1 MSTTRETT
9 LVTLG
14 EVLAVLRSEH
24 TGPLACGQSMR
35 LSIAGSEA
43 NVAIGV
49 SRLGH
54 SAVFIGRT
62 GSDPPGSMVRSVL
75 LGAGVAARLAVDPER
90 PTGLM
95 LVERRMHDVRRV
107 QYYRRASAGSALTP
121 DDIEPATFA
130 DARILHVTGITPL
143 LSDSAAAA
151 VAAAVAQARIHGI
164 PVSLDLN
171 YRSALATPEQ
181 FRTALEPLVATADI
195 VFASVD
201 EARMLTGGPTQL
213 EPKELAAAMTRS
225 GSAAEIV
232 LTDGRHGAWGFAEG
246 WCIQQQAAPVTA
258 ADPIGAGDAFVAGY
272 LAARLDGRPFQQ
284 RLALASRVAAICV
297 ATDGDWEGLP
307 TSGELD
313 LLELD
318 HGAVRR

>member
-1 MSTTRETT
+1 MSAAKQAA

-24 TGPLACGQSMR
+24 AGPLRRGQSMR
-35 LSIAGSEA
+35 LSIAGSES

-54 SAVFIGRT
+54 SAVFVGRT
-62 GSDPPGSMVRSVL
+62 GADALGSVVRSAL
-75 LGAGVAARLAVDPER
+75 LGAGVAAELSVDPER

-121 DDIEPATFA
+121 DDVEAATFA
-130 DARILHVTGITPL
+130 GARLLHVTGITPL

-151 VAAAVAQARIHGI
+151 VAAAVAQACSHGI

-171 YRSALATPEQ
+171 YRSALAAPEQ
-181 FRTALEPLVATADI
+181 FRSTLGPLVASADI

-201 EARMLTGGPTQL
+201 EARLFLGGPAQL
-213 EPKELAAAMTRS
+213 EPEELAVAMM
-225 GSAAEIV
+225 GWGAAEVV
-232 LTDGRHGAWGFAEG
+232 LTDGRRGAWGLAGGRCFR
-246 WCIQQQAAPVTA
+246 QPAAPVSA

-272 LAARLDGRPFQQ
+272 LAARLDGQPFQE
-284 RLALASRVAAICV
+284 RLALASRVAAVCV
-297 ATDGDWEGLP
+297 GTDGDWEGLP
-307 TSGELD
+307 AADELV

-318 HGAVRR
+318 HGTVRR